1 MKRSVR
7 ERVAGASAEADE
19 EDVDGA
25 GRELIGVASLVA
37 WRGDGRTDGW
47 QAGVSVTC
55 ARRHGNCHM
64 KSDARVRLFE
74 LFFLCCLCGWMD
86 GKEGAGRRG
95 LEVVRD

>member
-37 WRGDGRTDGW
+37 WRGDGRTDG
-47 QAGVSVTC
+47 
-55 ARRHGNCHM
+55 
-64 KSDARVRLFE
+64 
-74 LFFLCCLCGWMD
+74 
-86 GKEGAGRRG
+86 
-95 LEVVRD
+95 